1 MPTVTSHSHASHQDS
16 YVRARIDSQTKA
28 LATDAL
34 NAMGLSVSDAIRL
47 LMLHI
52 VEEKNLPFTLKVP
65 NRTTRDAIAQL
76 EAGKGQR
83 FDDLD
88 SLLDDLR
95 APD

>member
-1 MPTVTSHSHASHQDS
+1 MPTVTSHSHSSHQDS

-65 NRTTRDAIAQL
+65 KPHHPRRDCAVRSGQRTTIRRLRQL
-76 EAGKGQR
+76 AG
-83 FDDLD
+83 
-88 SLLDDLR
+88 
-95 APD
+95 